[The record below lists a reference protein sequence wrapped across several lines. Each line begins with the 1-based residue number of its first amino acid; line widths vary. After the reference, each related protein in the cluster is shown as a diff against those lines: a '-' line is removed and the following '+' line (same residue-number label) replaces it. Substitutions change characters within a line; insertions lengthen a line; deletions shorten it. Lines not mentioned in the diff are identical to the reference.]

1 MFAYLIFKA
10 DILSVKEFQTKQ
22 IDSLKAKMYLVVAL
36 IFADV
41 FDLYRDFKGKMPR
54 KILITIRVCESDGAE
69 VSVSL
74 VNLSFNRQQRRNSAF
89 NTFYPKYAGEAS
101 LLLKLQKIANL
112 DVQSCYLFYRF
123 V

>member
-69 VSVSL
+69 VSVSP
-74 VNLSFNRQQRRNSAF
+74 VNLSYNRQQRRNTPF
-89 NTFYPKYAGEAS
+89 NTFYPNYASEAS
-101 LLLKLQKIANL
+101 LLLKLQKI
-112 DVQSCYLFYRF
+112 SKSRCPKF
-123 V
+123 

>member
-10 DILSVKEFQTKQ
+10 DILSGKQKKKEFQTKQ

-54 KILITIRVCESDGAE
+54 KILITIRVCESDGAG
-69 VSVSL
+69 VTVSL
-74 VNLSFNRQQRRNSAF
+74 VDLGFNGQ
-89 NTFYPKYAGEAS
+89 
-101 LLLKLQKIANL
+101 
-112 DVQSCYLFYRF
+112 
-123 V
+123 

>member
-54 KILITIRVCESDGAE
+54 KILITIRVCESDGAG

-74 VNLSFNRQQRRNSAF
+74 VDSNFNVQLRRNSPF
-89 NTFYPKYAGEAS
+89 NTFNLEYGSEAS
-101 LLLKLQKIANL
+101 
-112 DVQSCYLFYRF
+112 
-123 V
+123 